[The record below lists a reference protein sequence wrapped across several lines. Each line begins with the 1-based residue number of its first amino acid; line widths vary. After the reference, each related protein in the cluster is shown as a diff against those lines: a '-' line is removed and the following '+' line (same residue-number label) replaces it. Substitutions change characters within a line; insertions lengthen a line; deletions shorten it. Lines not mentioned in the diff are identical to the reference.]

1 MKKIFPI
8 LLIAFIGC
16 STEEDDLNEMF
27 LDKIENVIWT
37 RGTNFKTF
45 RSNPFKLFIVEN
57 GICLEFSEGDT
68 RVGENKFSYKVEKN
82 TADTLKLGYK
92 VVGQRT
98 NHCGTFTYYLDN
110 DENLLRTY
118 KECSSSLEYSQILD
132 FYKSELTF
140 EEVCSK

>member
-1 MKKIFPI
+1 MKKIFPF

-68 RVGENKFSYKVEKN
+68 TVGENKFSYEVEEN
-82 TADTLKLGYK
+82 TSDTLKLGYK

-118 KECSSSLEYSQILD
+118 KECSSLLEYSQILD
-132 FYKSELTF
+132 YYKSELTF